1 MLRTSLLA
9 AARSPRARNVVERNP
24 LSQPV
29 VSRFVAGA
37 LTPDAVAATRSLVES
52 GRAVTIDYLG
62 EDTTDV
68 ADATNTVEAYSA
80 LLSALSEQGLSA
92 GADVSV
98 KLSAVGQA
106 LPGDGHKIALDNARL
121 IAEAASAAGATL
133 TLDMEDHTTTDST
146 LEILT
151 DLRVDFPWVGAVLQ
165 AYLYRTEG
173 DARDLAVAGSRIR
186 LCKGAYREPASVAY
200 QDKTEVDKNYV
211 RALRILMAGDGYPMV
226 ASHDPR
232 IIAIAGE
239 LGRVS
244 KPPSAIA
251 GPDAVPGATA
261 ATPKDNQYSRRPRGD
276 ARNRPDPDSHRTG
289 TSIHDRGAGRDFEYQ
304 MLYGIRPGEQE
315 AIARRG
321 DKMRVYVPYGVQ
333 WYGYFMRRL
342 AERPANLAFFL
353 RALATRG

>member
-9 AARSPRARNVVERNP
+9 AARSPWARNVVERNP

-37 LTPDAVAATRSLVES
+37 LTPDAVSATRALVES

-68 ADATNTVEAYSA
+68 ADATTTVQAYSA
-80 LLSALSEQGLSA
+80 LLSALSDQGLAA

-173 DARDLAVAGSRIR
+173 DARDLAVAGSRVR
-186 LCKGAYREPASVAY
+186 LCKGAYREPDSVAY
-200 QDKTEVDKNYV
+200 QDKAEVDKNYV

-239 LGRVS
+239 L
-244 KPPSAIA
+244 
-251 GPDAVPGATA
+251 
-261 ATPKDNQYSRRPRGD
+261 
-276 ARNRPDPDSHRTG
+276 
-289 TSIHDRGAGRDFEYQ
+289 GAGRDFEYQ